1 MINIKQLIGCDFMK
15 KKMETSK
22 KIALF
27 SGICFAISLV
37 YSMVIFS
44 YSVIC
49 DKGCDLGFLLTLIT
63 VTGGAFATTA
73 AFYYVKSKWENLFKI
88 RRSFLKVKYLI
99 LKDIDLL
106 DECRVQTELEDE
118 LAKIDT
124 DIEEEMQNVK
134 NESISNDISV

>member
-1 MINIKQLIGCDFMK
+1 MK

-27 SGICFAISLV
+27 SGICFAVSLL
-37 YSMVIFS
+37 YSMIIFS
-44 YSVIC
+44 YSVVY

-99 LKDIDLL
+99 LKDVNLL
-106 DECRVQTELEDE
+106 DEYRTQQELEDE

-124 DIEEEMQNVK
+124 DIEEEIQNIK
-134 NESISNDISV
+134 NETISNDINI